1 MGFSPRARKEL
12 DMTECLSTLYTSI
25 TIIIK
30 LQDYSLSSW
39 YSWGAGVR
47 GGGGGNL
54 ILIG

>member
-1 MGFSPRARKEL
+1 MGYSPWAHKEL
-12 DMTECLSTLYTSI
+12 DMTKRLSTLYTSV

-39 YSWGAGVR
+39 YSWGMTLGVV
-47 GGGGGNL
+47 GGNL